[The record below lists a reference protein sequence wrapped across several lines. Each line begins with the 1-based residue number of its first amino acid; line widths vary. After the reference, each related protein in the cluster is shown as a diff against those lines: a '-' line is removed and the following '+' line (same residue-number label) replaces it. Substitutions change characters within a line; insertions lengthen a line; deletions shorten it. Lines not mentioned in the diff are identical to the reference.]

1 MSIWPPLRTK
11 FLKRLYLPL
20 AIVLAVAAT
29 AYSILLAFKDN
40 MTFFYT
46 PTQLLRGEAPTE
58 RSLRI
63 GGMVKSGTLQ
73 AIPGTLNIHFIVTDQ
88 QQEVPVTYSGVV
100 PDLFK
105 EGKGVVAE
113 GLWQNGVF
121 VANEILAKHD
131 ENYMPP
137 KLKHTDDRQASQ
149 GQSAP

>member
-1 MSIWPPLRTK
+1 MTIWPPLRYK
-11 FLKRLYLPL
+11 FLKRLYLPM
-20 AIVLAVAAT
+20 AIVLAVAGT

-58 RSLRI
+58 KSLRI
-63 GGMVKSGTLQ
+63 GGMVKSGSLQ

-113 GLWQNGVF
+113 GRWQNGVF
-121 VANEILAKHD
+121 TASEILAKHD

-137 KLKHTDDRQASQ
+137 KLKHSDDRQTIQ
-149 GQSAP
+149 GKTSP